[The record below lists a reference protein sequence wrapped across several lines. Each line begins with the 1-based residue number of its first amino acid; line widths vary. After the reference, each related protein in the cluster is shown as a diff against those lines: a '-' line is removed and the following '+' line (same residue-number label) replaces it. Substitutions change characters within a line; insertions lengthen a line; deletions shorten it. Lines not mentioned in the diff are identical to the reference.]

1 MSKGHSYQDY
11 TCQLGDFLD
20 RPVWVA
26 WRNEPRA
33 NKTTGEVKITKVP
46 YCGINRQA
54 KSSDP
59 STWIGLDNADKLQRQ
74 IVNGSGGGIGICMG
88 FEAGAGMCLGGI
100 DLDTCRQADGTMES
114 WASEIVERF
123 RSYTE
128 VSPSGSG
135 VKIFFLYREADLE
148 RLQQEVFRAK
158 KYGTKVA
165 AKTRAEHPPAI
176 ELYLGGRYFAVTADA
191 DEFQH
196 DIRLVDYDDLVWLV
210 QDAMRRF
217 NVAMDSF
224 GTDTTPSR
232 TQKSKSENRPKDN
245 SRSGIAFHKVVEW
258 RRWGK
263 VTSCRDMIAMLLND
277 PETSEWANEYRDEP
291 THRQFHRLWK
301 NTTPTPESI
310 DDRFA
315 EIAQIVA
322 ADRKAT
328 GESQGDERTDRLA
341 ASNIDADDTGEA
353 EHGSPQRVAVILD
366 PAAPSFNAMVFI
378 AMRPNRLIYWRGDF
392 LEWTGT
398 HYRIIEQTQIEAEIY
413 RFLDGAKTA
422 TGPFKAT
429 RSKVLDLIHAVR
441 AKVVARSDYEP
452 KSDLATGKSN
462 RDLIVFRNGVLALA
476 TDELLPHRDELL
488 ILNSLPFDYLP
499 NAPEPVEWLR
509 FLHSLWPDEPEHI
522 DHLQEIIGYAI
533 SGRADYHKIFMF
545 LGPPRSGKGT
555 IAWVMTELLGRA
567 NAVSPPLA
575 RLPEQFALQSAI
587 GKSAII
593 VADARLGS
601 RTDLG
606 RLTEILL
613 NISGQ
618 DRMTVPRKHREDWVG
633 PLPARIFIMSNTSPR
648 LVDESAAIASRLI
661 PVRMTRSFLGK
672 EDRDLIEKLC
682 PELPAILAWAIKGLR
697 RLDQRGKF
705 QVPASAKVLVEE
717 AKRAASPI
725 AAFVDDMCITDPDAT
740 VTKDRLYNVYCQWC
754 QRTGHKMPS
763 DAKFA
768 MDLRSVL
775 PTIDDERPRSKDGT
789 RPWYWK
795 GIRLIDPPDT
805 FTHANYDRDATPY
818 RPPVFE

>member
-1 MSKGHSYQDY
+1 MSNEHSHQDY
-11 TCQLGDFLD
+11 TCQLCDFQD

-26 WRNEPRA
+26 WRNEPRT
-33 NKTTGEVKITKVP
+33 NKTGQTKITKVP
-46 YCGINRQA
+46 YCGVRREA
-54 KSSDP
+54 KSNDP
-59 STWIGLDNADKLQRQ
+59 STWIGLDDADELRKQ
-74 IVNGSGGGIGICMG
+74 IVNGSGGGIGIFMG
-88 FEAGAGMCLGGI
+88 FDAGSGMRLGGI
-100 DLDTCRQADGTMES
+100 DLDTCRRADGTIEP

-135 VKIFFLYREADLE
+135 VKVFFLYRETDLK
-148 RLQQEVFRAK
+148 RLQQEILGERHGK
-158 KYGTKVA
+158 KVA
-165 AKTRAEHPPAI
+165 ARTGKEHPPAI
-176 ELYLGGRYFAVTADA
+176 ELYLAFRYFAITAQSN
-191 DEFQH
+191 EFPYE
-196 DIRLVDYDDLVWLV
+196 IRLVHYDDLVWLV

-217 NVAMDSF
+217 DVETDGVAT
-224 GTDTTPSR
+224 GTAPSG
-232 TQKSKSENRPKDN
+232 TAKPKPGNLPRDN

-263 VTSCRDMIAMLLND
+263 VTNCREMIAMLLDD
-277 PETSEWANEYRDEP
+277 PETSEWANEYKDEP
-291 THRQFHRLWK
+291 TQRQFQRLWK

-315 EIAQIVA
+315 EIAQLVMAERRAAVEGQNDQPTHIPTGATTDPNESDSEVRESVA
-322 ADRKAT
+322 A
-328 GESQGDERTDRLA
+328 L
-341 ASNIDADDTGEA
+341 
-353 EHGSPQRVAVILD
+353 LD

-378 AMRPNRLIYWRGDF
+378 AMRSNRLIYWRGDF
-392 LEWTGT
+392 LEWSGT
-398 HYRIIEQTQIEAEIY
+398 HYRIVEQTQIEAEIY

-422 TGPFKAT
+422 KGPFKAT

-441 AKVVARSDYEP
+441 AKVVVRSDFEP
-452 KSDLATGKSN
+452 KSNLATGQLN

-476 TDELLPHRDELL
+476 ADELLPHRDELL

-499 NAPEPVEWLR
+499 DAPVPTEWLR
-509 FLHSLWPDEPEHI
+509 FLNSLWPDEPEHI
-522 DHLQEIIGYAI
+522 SHLQEIIGYAI
-533 SGRADYHKIFMF
+533 SGRTDYHKVFMF

-555 IAWVMTELLGRA
+555 IAWAITELLGRE
-567 NAVSPPLA
+567 NVVSPPLA

-593 VADARLGS
+593 VGDARLGS

-618 DRMTVPRKHREDWVG
+618 DRMTVPRKHRDDWVG

-672 EDRDLIEKLC
+672 EDRDLIEKLR
-682 PELPAILAWAIKGLR
+682 PELPMILAWAIKGLR

-705 QVPASAKVLVEE
+705 QVPDSAKVLVEE

-725 AAFVDDMCITDPDAT
+725 AAFVDDMCITDDPDAM
-740 VTKDRLYNVYCQWC
+740 VTKERLYNIYCQWC

-775 PTIDDERPRSKDGT
+775 PTIDDVRPRSKDGS

-805 FTHANYDRDATPY
+805 FTPVNDDRDAIPY